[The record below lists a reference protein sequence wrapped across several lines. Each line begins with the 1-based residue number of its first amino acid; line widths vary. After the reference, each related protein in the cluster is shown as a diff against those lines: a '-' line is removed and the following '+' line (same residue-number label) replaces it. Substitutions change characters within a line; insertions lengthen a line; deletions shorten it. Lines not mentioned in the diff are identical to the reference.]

1 MIKVNNELIKPE
13 YFPDGTMKLKYERD
27 HEGGRFGYFDIKWL
41 YDNEEEMI
49 LFYYLVN
56 QIRNNISKPTINLF
70 MPYIPNARF
79 DRTKNKEEVFT
90 LKFFSNFINDL
101 HFDQVTVFD
110 PHSHVSEALIN
121 NIVIEHPI
129 HTIVKATERITNN
142 LNDLLLFFPDEGS
155 TKRYHEVIETFQ
167 NSPYAFGIKNRDWV
181 TGEIKGLSVN
191 GQVDQIKGRD
201 ILIID
206 DICSKGGTFYHS
218 AKKLK
223 ELGAKNIYLYV
234 SHCENSIYDGELLK
248 ASNNDLIN
256 RIYTTDSILTNL
268 ESPKIELVEEW
279 RKL

>member
-1 MIKVNNELIKPE
+1 
-13 YFPDGTMKLKYERD
+13 
-27 HEGGRFGYFDIKWL
+27 
-41 YDNEEEMI
+41 
-49 LFYYLVN
+49 
-56 QIRNNISKPTINLF
+56 

-79 DRTKNKEEVFT
+79 DRTKTYGEIFT
-90 LKFFSNFINDL
+90 LKYFASFINHL
-101 HFDQVTVFD
+101 CFDKVVVLD
-110 PHSHVSEALIN
+110 PHSYVSEALIDR
-121 NIVIEHPI
+121 ICILDTLPLITKTI
-129 HTIVKATERITNN
+129 HDITYIQK
-142 LNDLLLFFPDEGS
+142 DLTLFFPDEGS
-155 TKRYHEVIETFQ
+155 TKRYKEVIETFQ

-248 ASNNDLIN
+248 ASNNDLIKY
-256 RIYTTDSILTNL
+256 IYTTDSILTNL

>member
-1 MIKVNNELIKPE
+1 MIKINNKLFKPE
-13 YFPDGTMKLKYERD
+13 YFPDGTMKLVMDERYD
-27 HEGGRFGYFDIKWL
+27 GEYSIEWFYDSEDELLQL
-41 YDNEEEMI
+41 YYI
-49 LFYYLVN
+49 V
-56 QIRNNISKPTINLF
+56 NNINESNSSPNITLF

-79 DRTKNKEEVFT
+79 DRTKTYGEIFT
-90 LKFFSNFINDL
+90 LKYFASFINHL
-101 HFDQVTVFD
+101 CFDKVVVLD
-110 PHSHVSEALIN
+110 PHSYVSEALIDR
-121 NIVIEHPI
+121 ICILDTLPLITKTI
-129 HTIVKATERITNN
+129 HDITYIQK
-142 LNDLLLFFPDEGS
+142 DLTLFFPDEGS
-155 TKRYHEVIETFQ
+155 TKRYKEVIETFQ

-181 TGEIKGLSVN
+181 TGKIKGLSVN

-248 ASNNDLIN
+248 ASNNDLIK